1 MGLDWNKLQPPK
13 LFNETF
19 FEETY
24 GTEATFIVTDTR
36 EEKVGKDEELKG
48 VMRLAETPLGFVL
61 NITNRKALQEKLGKD
76 SDTWRGARVTIT
88 LRREGLRI
96 THAVPAS
103 QVVITGRD
111 GADTVPF

>member
-19 FEETY
+19 FEETF
-24 GTEATFIVTDTR
+24 GTEATFTVTDVAV
-36 EEKVGKDEELKG
+36 EKVGKDEELKG
-48 VMRLAETPLGFVL
+48 VMRFAETPLGFVL

-88 LRREGLRI
+88 LKREGLRI
-96 THAVPAS
+96 TQAVPAS
-103 QVVITGRD
+103 QVIATND
-111 GADTVPF
+111 DSVPF